1 MDKLKGVVERLT
13 FVNED
18 NGFSVIKVKASG
30 FPELVTVVGK
40 FAAINP
46 GAIVEFQ
53 GKWHN
58 DAKYGKQFLAEH
70 YQETMPATVAGIEKY
85 LGSGMIKGV
94 GPVTAKAIVRRFKED
109 TITLIDMTPHRL
121 CEVPGIGQKRVEM
134 ITTAW
139 QEHREIK
146 NVMIFLQTYGVS
158 TTYAIKIFREYKEK
172 SIELVK
178 ENPYR
183 LADDIWGIGFK
194 TADKIALKMGFA
206 MDSPFRCKAGLV
218 FLMNEFSDNGDCY
231 AILDELV
238 KDAKIILETEDEELI
253 RPTIEELIAEQKL
266 ILEDDDKIYLP
277 PFYYC
282 EVGVA
287 NSIAELNSASYTP
300 SPEELEKMD
309 KIIAQTEA
317 VNKVRYDEV
326 QREAVRAALSN
337 KVMVLTGGPGT
348 GKTTTTAAIINIF
361 EKLGARIFLAAPT
374 GRAAKRL
381 SEATGREA
389 KTVHRMLEIKPPD
402 GYKKNKENPL
412 ECEVLIV
419 DEASMLDIVLTHN
432 LLKAVKAGTTVIL
445 VGDVDQLP
453 SVGAGNVLK
462 DIIASGV
469 VHTVA
474 LTRIFRQAMNSDI
487 VKNAHQINAGY
498 FPDISNKKDTDFFFQ
513 EELEPETAEQAII
526 KLCKTRLP
534 SFYHVDPL
542 EDIQVL
548 CPMTRG
554 LVGSHNL
561 NAALQEALNQN
572 TQTIKYGNTTY
583 KLGDKVMQ
591 TRNNYDKNVFNGD
604 IGKITGIDQEARSV
618 TIRFDNLAVEY
629 DVSDLD
635 EVVLAYAVTVH
646 KSQGSEYKIVVCPVM
661 TQHYMLLQRNLIYTA
676 VTRAKKAIV
685 LVGTKKAL
693 GMAVSNNKSEKR
705 KTLLA
710 RRLRDS
716 WGVDA
721 ADTKSDAKK
730 PRKPGLKK
738 EKGK

>member
-18 NGFSVIKVKASG
+18 NGFSVIKVKAYG
-30 FPELVTVVGK
+30 YPELITVVGK

-58 DAKYGKQFLAEH
+58 DAKYGKQFLAEY

-94 GPVTAKAIVRRFKED
+94 GPVTAKRIVRQFKED
-109 TITLIDMTPHRL
+109 TITLIDMAPHRL

-134 ITTAW
+134 ITAAW

-172 SIELVK
+172 SIEIVK

-183 LADDIWGIGFK
+183 LADDIWGIGFR

-206 MDSPFRCKAGLV
+206 MDSPFRCKAALV
-218 FLMNEFSDNGDCY
+218 YLMNEFSDRGDCY
-231 AILDELV
+231 TVTEELV
-238 KDAKIILETEDEELI
+238 KAAKSLLETDNEELI
-253 RPTIEELIAEQKL
+253 RPTIEVLVAEQKL
-266 ILEDDDKIYLP
+266 IREDDDKLYLP
-277 PFYYC
+277 PLYFC
-282 EVGVA
+282 ETGVA
-287 NSIAELNSASYTP
+287 NSITELNSASYTP
-300 SPEELEKMD
+300 LPEELEKMA
-309 KIIAQTEA
+309 KIIGQTEA
-317 VNKVRYDEV
+317 ANKVHYDEV

-337 KVMVLTGGPGT
+337 RFMVLTGGPGT
-348 GKTTTTAAIINIF
+348 GKTTTTAAIINVF

-381 SEATGREA
+381 SEATRREA

-402 GYKKNKENPL
+402 GYKKNKDNPL

-432 LLKAVKAGTTVIL
+432 LLKAVKTGTTVIL

-453 SVGAGNVLK
+453 SVGPGNVLK

-469 VHTVA
+469 VHTVS

-513 EELEPETAEQAII
+513 EKEDPDAAALEII

-534 SFYHVDPL
+534 SYYGIDPL

-548 CPMTRG
+548 CPMTKG
-554 LVGSHNL
+554 QIGSHSL

-572 TQTIKYGNTTY
+572 TLSVKYGNTTY

-591 TRNNYDKNVFNGD
+591 TRNNYDKSVFNGD
-604 IGKITGIDQEARSV
+604 IGKIVEIDQEARSV
-618 TIRFDNLAVEY
+618 TIRFDNLVVEY

-693 GMAVSNNKSEKR
+693 GMAVKNNKSEAR

-710 RRLRDS
+710 RRLRES
-716 WGVDA
+716 CGVEAVDL
-721 ADTKSDAKK
+721 KNNSKK
-730 PRKPGLKK
+730 PRKLKK